1 MLLEELSKDT
11 NTPIERNNMG
21 VPARKLTRAEKISRY
36 GSEEKWA
43 AIFMIAIDHY
53 FGTSFS
59 NSNVIEN
66 LDLIEKGIFNSTP
79 YKSWINPYVTQTKE
93 APKFPIDLKHYDILS
108 PKLNVLFGEEIMRP
122 FNFTVVNKASSAA
135 NKYQEEIKNLV
146 EEFVK
151 QDFLVTAQK
160 MMAEEGVP
168 PTEIEGIINPE
179 KPVTLAKDG
188 TQLEGIKDIKEYVE
202 KHYSDLLEI
211 AATDLLN
218 YLQDYLKIR
227 LAFNRNFLRFL
238 SCGREI
244 FYVGE
249 SNGEPDFRI
258 VDPRFFS
265 CSLSHDEIFIEKSDA
280 LREERFLTLGDI
292 MDEFH
297 DYLTEEDIKFLD
309 NVLDL
314 RTSNKHVS
322 SHFDT
327 SSFYYQTEG
336 AITIRV
342 AHYEWVAL
350 RKYGIVSQTLP
361 DGEVEEE
368 LVDETYKVDKS
379 LGQTVKWVWLPER
392 WEGVRIGDQ
401 VFCKMRRI
409 PHQFRSIDNP
419 GTTRSNYCGIFT
431 EYSLVDKAKSY
442 QFFYNVIMQQLAMAF
457 SRAKG
462 KVFLYD
468 ISQIPTSQGWDIDKW
483 MYFIDV
489 LGQAPINSKERDI
502 NGDVSKFNQ
511 WQQIDLTL
519 GNTIQSYISQ
529 LEYLDQKA
537 MQMMGLTAQ
546 RLGNISSSETVG
558 GVERSVTQSSAS
570 TEIYFYLHSEAKKSA
585 LDSLLNIAKVAFKRN
600 GKIQYVASD
609 GARKVIEFSED
620 FLNSDFGIFVS
631 NSGKDQRNLKFLQEL
646 SIQYASSQQME
657 MSAFI
662 KMIQTNSL
670 AEATIIMKEMEA
682 RLAKTAEEKQRI
694 EQEQMQIQM
703 QQAQANIEFQK
714 QLKMQE
720 FELEKLKIEVESAT
734 KIKVAEITSAG
745 HITSRRQDVDV
756 DANNNGILDV
766 MEMEKLELKKEQL
779 KLEKDNNEHNQEMDK
794 KELKLKEKQINQNAK
809 S

>member
-11 NTPIERNNMG
+11 NNPIERHDMG
-21 VPARKLTRAEKISRY
+21 VPARKLTRAEKVSRY
-36 GSEEKWA
+36 GSEDRWA
-43 AIFMIAIDHY
+43 AVFMIAIDHY
-53 FGTSFS
+53 FGTAHS
-59 NSNVIEN
+59 NANVVEN
-66 LDLIEKGIFNSTP
+66 LDLIEKGIFNAEP
-79 YKSWINPYVTQTKE
+79 YKSWVTPYVTKTKE
-93 APKFPIDLKHYDILS
+93 SPKFPIDLKHYDILS
-108 PKLNVLFGEEIMRP
+108 PKLNTLFGEEIMRP
-122 FNFTVVNKASSAA
+122 FNFTVVNKASTAA

-146 EEFVK
+146 EEFIK

-160 MMAEEGVP
+160 LMAEEGVA

-179 KPVTLAKDG
+179 KPVAVAKDG
-188 TQLEGIKDIKEYVE
+188 TQLEGVKEIKEYVE
-202 KHYSDLLEI
+202 KHYSDLLEV

-227 LAFNRNFLRFL
+227 LAFNRNFMRFL

-258 VDPRFFS
+258 VDPRFFA
-265 CSLSHDEIFIEKSDA
+265 CSLSHDEIFVEKSDA

-297 DYLTEEDIKFLD
+297 DYLTDEDIKFLD
-309 NVLDL
+309 GILDL
-314 RTSNKHVS
+314 RAGSIHFSNAYDNS
-322 SHFDT
+322 N
-327 SSFYYQTEG
+327 FYYQQDNS
-336 AITIRV
+336 ITIRV

-350 RKYGIVSQTLP
+350 RKYGVLSRTLS

-368 LVDETYKVDKS
+368 LVDESYKVNKT
-379 LGQTVKWVWLPER
+379 LGETVKWVWLPER

-401 VFCKMRRI
+401 VFCKMRRL
-409 PHQFRSIDNP
+409 PHQFRNIDNP
-419 GTTRSNYCGIFT
+419 GSTRSNYCGIYT
-431 EYSLVDKAKSY
+431 EYSLVDKSKPY

-468 ISQIPTSQGWDIDKW
+468 VSQIPSSQGWDIDKW
-483 MYFIDV
+483 MYFVDV
-489 LGQAPINSKERDI
+489 LGQAPINSKERDV
-502 NGDVSKFNQ
+502 NGEVSKFNQ

-519 GNTIQSYISQ
+519 GNTIQSYITQ

-570 TEIYFYLHSEAKKSA
+570 TELYFYLHSEAKKSA
-585 LDSLLNIAKVAFKRN
+585 LDSLLNISKVAFKRN

-609 GARKVIEFSED
+609 GSRKVIEFSED
-620 FLNSDFGIFVS
+620 FLNSDFGIFIS

-682 RLAKTAEEKQRI
+682 RQAKTAEEKQKI

-703 QQAQANIEFQK
+703 QQAQANMEFQK
-714 QLKMQE
+714 QLKLQE
-720 FELEKLKIEVESAT
+720 FELEKLKIETESAT
-734 KIKVAEITSAG
+734 RIKVAEITSAG

-756 DANNNGILDV
+756 DANDNGILDV
-766 MEMEKLELKKEQL
+766 MEMEKLELQKEKL
-779 KLEKDNNEHNQEMDK
+779 KLEKDVSEHDQEMDK
-794 KELKLKEKQINQNAK
+794 KELALKKEQINKTPK